1 MFAQLDTKS
10 VYSFMDS
17 VVDLPSYVQRA
28 KELGYQAIGLMD
40 RDNLYAAY
48 HFAQLATKH
57 GLRPL
62 IGMEANLVYE
72 GRMIAFRLLAK
83 NNQGYKHLM
92 KLATEL
98 SSGQREFT
106 ALSNYLN
113 EITLILPSQ
122 EWEPGMAFESD
133 VFIGV
138 RSEDAGKEFDYPV
151 LPLHTVRYFEN
162 ADRSTIQMLHAIS
175 QNVSLS
181 EAAICPMNQL
191 LFSPQ
196 EMEGAYSDIPEALNN
211 LEQLVSDIT
220 YQFDT
225 DLKLPRFNR
234 DMLAVNQ
241 LRQLAQAGLETK
253 ELTAPVYQERLDKE
267 LAVIHQMGFDDY
279 FLIVW
284 DLLRFGRS
292 RGYYMGMGRGS
303 AAGSLVAY
311 ALDITGIDPVKND
324 LLFERF
330 LNEERYTMPDIDIDL
345 PDIYRSEFLH
355 YVRDRYGSMH
365 SAQIVT
371 FSTFGAKQAIRDV
384 FKRFGAKEFELS
396 QLSKKISFR
405 DNLTSVYE
413 KNMSFRQL
421 INQRP
426 EFQRA
431 FEIAKAIEG
440 QPRQT
445 SIHAAGIVMSDD
457 DLTEHIPLKAGEDMM
472 VTQYDASAVE
482 ANGLLKMDF
491 LGLRNL
497 TFVQKMKEK
506 LEEEQGIVID
516 IKSIDL
522 EDSQTLALFASGKT
536 KGIFQFEQTGA
547 INLLKRIKP
556 SKFEEVVATTS
567 LNRPGASDYIDNF
580 IARKYGKEKVDL
592 IDPVVAP
599 ILEPTYGIMLY
610 QEQVMQIAQVFAGF
624 TLGKADLLR
633 RAMSKK
639 DANEMSKMSEAFMSG
654 SQQLGRNPQIAE
666 RLFSMMAK
674 FAGYGFNRSHA
685 YAYSALAFQL
695 AYFKSHYPQVFY
707 DVMLNYSSS
716 DYIKDAIENG
726 FSLARLDINRIP
738 FHDKISEGKIVLGL
752 KTIKG
757 FPRDFALWIIEDR
770 KENGKYVS
778 IEDFLTRIPK
788 KYQKVDVLTPLIHIG
803 LFDIFE
809 TNRQKIIG
817 NLSNLFTFVN
827 ELGSLFAES
836 SYSWV
841 DYDDYSQ
848 IDRYNMEQELLGI
861 GLSPHPL
868 HLAQKTATRFYQPI
882 SDLAVN
888 SKATVLVQL
897 ESVRI
902 IRTKKGDQ
910 MAFLSVSDGI
920 NKLDVTLFPETY
932 FYHKDKLKEGGLFYL
947 EGRTQERDGRIQLI
961 LANMEEASTERFWI
975 LLKNHEKDLEISK
988 ILAKYPGNIPVIIRY
1003 QESKETIVSQR
1014 FRVSD
1019 EVELQKEL
1027 AQYTLKTVIR

>member
-17 VVDLPSYVQRA
+17 VVDLNTYVKRA
-28 KELGYQAIGLMD
+28 KELGYQSIGLMD

-48 HFAQLATKH
+48 HFAQLAIRN

-62 IGMEANLVYE
+62 IGTEANLFYE
-72 GRMIAFRLLAK
+72 GRKIPFRLLAK
-83 NNQGYKHLM
+83 NNQGYKNLM

-106 ALSNYLN
+106 YFSDYLN
-113 EITLILPSQ
+113 DIALILPS
-122 EWEPGMAFESD
+122 EDWEPGMSLGSE

-138 RSEDAGKEFDYPV
+138 RPEDAGKEFDYPV
-151 LPLHTVRYFEN
+151 VPLHTVRYFEN
-162 ADRSTIQMLHAIS
+162 ADRSTIQTLHAIS

-181 EAAICPMNQL
+181 EVSICPMNQL
-191 LFSPQ
+191 LFSAK
-196 EMEGAYSDIPEALNN
+196 EMEEAYSKLPEALNN
-211 LEQLVSDIT
+211 LNQLVSDVS

-225 DLKLPRFNR
+225 NLKLPRFNR
-234 DMLAVNQ
+234 EMPAVDQ
-241 LRQLAQAGLETK
+241 LRQLAQSGLDSKALREP
-253 ELTAPVYQERLDKE
+253 AYQERLDKE
-267 LAVIHQMGFDDY
+267 LSIIHQMGFDDY

-311 ALDITGIDPVKND
+311 VLDITGIDPVKND

-330 LNEERYTMPDIDIDL
+330 LNEERYSMPDIDIDL

-355 YVRDRYGSMH
+355 YVRDRYGSKH

-405 DNLTSVYE
+405 DTLTTVYE

-421 INQRP
+421 INQRQ

-457 DLTEHIPLKAGEDMM
+457 DLTNHIPLKAGEDMM

-506 LEEEQGIVID
+506 LEEEQGIAID

-536 KGIFQFEQTGA
+536 KGIFQFEQAGA

-556 SKFEEVVATTS
+556 AKFEEVVATTS
-567 LNRPGASDYIDNF
+567 LNRPGASDYTDNF
-580 IARKYGKEKVDL
+580 VARKYGKEKVDL

-624 TLGKADLLR
+624 SLGKADLLR

-639 DANEMSKMSEAFMSG
+639 DANEMSKMSEQFMEG
-654 SQQLGRNPQIAE
+654 SRQLGRDPQVAK
-666 RLFSMMAK
+666 RLFSMITK
-674 FAGYGFNRSHA
+674 FAGYGFNKSHA
-685 YAYSALAFQL
+685 YAYSSLAFQL
-695 AYFKSHYPQVFY
+695 AYFKTHYPQIFY
-707 DVMLNYSSS
+707 DV
-716 DYIKDAIENG
+716 
-726 FSLARLDINRIP
+726 DI
-738 FHDKISEGKIVLGL
+738 
-752 KTIKG
+752 
-757 FPRDFALWIIEDR
+757 
-770 KENGKYVS
+770 
-778 IEDFLTRIPK
+778 
-788 KYQKVDVLTPLIHIG
+788 LTPLIQIG
-803 LFDIFE
+803 LFDRFE
-809 TNRQKIIG
+809 PNRRKIIG

-841 DYDDYSQ
+841 EYEDYSQ
-848 IDRYNMEQELLGI
+848 TERYSIEQDLLGV
-861 GLSPHPL
+861 GLSTHPL
-868 HLAQKTATRFYQPI
+868 HLAQKMASRPYQPI
-882 SDLAVN
+882 SELTLN

-910 MAFLSVSDGI
+910 MAFLSVFDGV

-932 FYHKDKLKEGGLFYL
+932 FYHKDKLSEGSLFYL
-947 EGRTQERDGRIQLI
+947 EGRTQERDGRLQLI
-961 LANMEEASTERFWI
+961 LSNIEEASTERFWI
-975 LLKNHEKDLEISK
+975 LLENHNKDLEVSH
-988 ILAKYPGNIPVIIRY
+988 ILSKYPGHIPVVIRY
-1003 QESKETIVSQR
+1003 QGSKETIVSQR
-1014 FRVSD
+1014 YKVSKN
-1019 EVELQKEL
+1019 EELSREL
-1027 AQYTLKTVIR
+1027 APFVLKTVLR

>member
-1 MFAQLDTKS
+1 M
-10 VYSFMDS
+10 
-17 VVDLPSYVQRA
+17 
-28 KELGYQAIGLMD
+28 
-40 RDNLYAAY
+40 
-48 HFAQLATKH
+48 
-57 GLRPL
+57 
-62 IGMEANLVYE
+62 
-72 GRMIAFRLLAK
+72 
-83 NNQGYKHLM
+83 
-92 KLATEL
+92 
-98 SSGQREFT
+98 
-106 ALSNYLN
+106 
-113 EITLILPSQ
+113 
-122 EWEPGMAFESD
+122 
-133 VFIGV
+133 
-138 RSEDAGKEFDYPV
+138 
-151 LPLHTVRYFEN
+151 
-162 ADRSTIQMLHAIS
+162 
-175 QNVSLS
+175 
-181 EAAICPMNQL
+181 
-191 LFSPQ
+191 
-196 EMEGAYSDIPEALNN
+196 
-211 LEQLVSDIT
+211 
-220 YQFDT
+220 
-225 DLKLPRFNR
+225 
-234 DMLAVNQ
+234 
-241 LRQLAQAGLETK
+241 
-253 ELTAPVYQERLDKE
+253 
-267 LAVIHQMGFDDY
+267 
-279 FLIVW
+279 
-284 DLLRFGRS
+284 
-292 RGYYMGMGRGS
+292 
-303 AAGSLVAY
+303 
-311 ALDITGIDPVKND
+311 
-324 LLFERF
+324 
-330 LNEERYTMPDIDIDL
+330 
-345 PDIYRSEFLH
+345 
-355 YVRDRYGSMH
+355 
-365 SAQIVT
+365 
-371 FSTFGAKQAIRDV
+371 
-384 FKRFGAKEFELS
+384 
-396 QLSKKISFR
+396 
-405 DNLTSVYE
+405 
-413 KNMSFRQL
+413 
-421 INQRP
+421 
-426 EFQRA
+426 
-431 FEIAKAIEG
+431 
-440 QPRQT
+440 
-445 SIHAAGIVMSDD
+445 
-457 DLTEHIPLKAGEDMM
+457 
-472 VTQYDASAVE
+472 
-482 ANGLLKMDF
+482 
-491 LGLRNL
+491 

-506 LEEEQGIVID
+506 LEEEQGVVID

-536 KGIFQFEQTGA
+536 KGIFQFEQAGA

-556 SKFEEVVATTS
+556 SQFEEVVATTS

-580 IARKYGKEKVDL
+580 IARKFGKEKVDL

-716 DYIKDAIENG
+716 DYIKDAIGNG

-738 FHDKISEGKIVLGL
+738 FHDKISDGKIVLGL

-788 KYQKVDVLTPLIHIG
+788 KYQKVEVLTPLVHIG

-836 SYSWV
+836 FYSWV

-848 IDRYNMEQELLGI
+848 IDRYNMEQELLGV

-868 HLAQKTATRFYQPI
+868 HLAQKMATHPYQPI
-882 SDLAVN
+882 SDLTVN

-897 ESVRI
+897 ESIRI

-920 NKLDVTLFPETY
+920 NKLDVTIFPETY

-947 EGRTQERDGRIQLI
+947 EGRTQERDGRIQLV
-961 LANMEEASTERFWI
+961 LASMEEASTERFWI
-975 LLKNHEKDLEISK
+975 LLENHEKDLEISK

>member
-17 VVDLPSYVQRA
+17 VVDLPSYVKRA
-28 KELGYQAIGLMD
+28 KELGYQALGLMD

-48 HFAQLATKH
+48 HFAQLATKN
-57 GLRPL
+57 GLRPM
-62 IGMEANLVYE
+62 IGMEANVVYE

-83 NNQGYKHLM
+83 NNQGYKNLM
-92 KLATEL
+92 KLATEI

-113 EITLILPSQ
+113 EIALILPSE

-138 RSEDAGKEFDYPV
+138 RPEDAGKEFDYPV
-151 LPLHTVRYFEN
+151 LPLHTVRYFDN

-175 QNVSLS
+175 QNISLS
-181 EAAICPMNQL
+181 EASICPMNQL
-191 LFSPQ
+191 LFPPQ
-196 EMEGAYSDIPEALNN
+196 EMESAFSDIPDALNN

-225 DLKLPRFNR
+225 ELKLPRFNR
-234 DMLAVNQ
+234 DMLAVDQ
-241 LRQLAQAGLETK
+241 LRQLAQDGLETK
-253 ELTAPVYQERLDKE
+253 ELTDSVYQERLDKE
-267 LAVIHQMGFDDY
+267 LAVIHQMSFDDY

-405 DNLTSVYE
+405 DNLNSVYE

-472 VTQYDASAVE
+472 ITQYDASAVE

-506 LEEEQGIVID
+506 LEEEQGVLID

-536 KGIFQFEQTGA
+536 KGIFQFEQAGA

-695 AYFKSHYPQVFY
+695 AYFKSHYTQVFY

-738 FHDKISEGKIVLGL
+738 FHDKISDGKIVLGL

-757 FPRDFALWIIEDR
+757 FPRDFAFWIIEDR

-788 KYQKVDVLTPLIHIG
+788 KYQKVDVLTPLVHIG

-848 IDRYNMEQELLGI
+848 IDRYNMEQELLGV

-868 HLAQKTATRFYQPI
+868 HLAQKMAMRPYQSI
-882 SDLAVN
+882 SDLTVN

-932 FYHKDKLKEGGLFYL
+932 FYHKDKLKERGLFYL
-947 EGRTQERDGRIQLI
+947 EGRTQERDGRIQLV
-961 LANMEEASTERFWI
+961 LANMEEACTERFWI
-975 LLKNHEKDLEISK
+975 LLEDHEKDLEISK

-1027 AQYTLKTVIR
+1027 AKYTLKTVIR